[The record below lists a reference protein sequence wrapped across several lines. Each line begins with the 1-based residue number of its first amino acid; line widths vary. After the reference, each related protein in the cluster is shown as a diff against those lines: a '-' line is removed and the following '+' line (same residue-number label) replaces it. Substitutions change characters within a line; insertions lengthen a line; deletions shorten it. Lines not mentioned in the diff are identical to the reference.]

1 MLKVYEKPEL
11 QILCILDRDVITA
24 SDSNGMTVPGN
35 GQLPEIGGDGEGTT
49 PWDS

>member
-1 MLKVYEKPEL
+1 MLKLYEKPEL
-11 QILCILDRDVITA
+11 RILGILDKNVITT
-24 SDSNGMTVPGN
+24 SDSNGMTVPGT